1 MPLTLI
7 TAPTAEPVTLA
18 EAKLHC
24 RVETSMTADDALIN
38 ALISAAREQVEHTLG
53 RSLMTQVL
61 ERVLDA
67 FPDGGIELGMPP
79 QQAIVSVKYLDT
91 AGGEVTLGS
100 TAYSLDTD
108 SLPGWL
114 LPDADTGWPEAG
126 AIANAVRVRFT
137 AGYASADAVPD
148 SIKQWILIHVGY
160 WYANREAASD
170 RKLERLP
177 YVDCLL
183 DRWRIWSVG

>member
-24 RVETSMTADDALIN
+24 RVDGSADDALIGT
-38 ALISAAREQVEHTLG
+38 LIAAARSQAEHILG
-53 RSLMTQVL
+53 RSLMTQTWEL
-61 ERVLDA
+61 VLDA

-79 QQAIVSVKYLDT
+79 QQSIVSVKYLDT

-100 TAYSLDTD
+100 TAYALDTD

-114 LPDADTGWPEAG
+114 LPDADTGWPQAG

-137 AGYASADAVPD
+137 AGYASADDVPD
-148 SIKQWILIHVGY
+148 AIKQWILVNVGY

-170 RKLERLP
+170 RKLEPLP
-177 YVDCLL
+177 YVAGLL
-183 DRWRIWSVG
+183 DRYRVWIA